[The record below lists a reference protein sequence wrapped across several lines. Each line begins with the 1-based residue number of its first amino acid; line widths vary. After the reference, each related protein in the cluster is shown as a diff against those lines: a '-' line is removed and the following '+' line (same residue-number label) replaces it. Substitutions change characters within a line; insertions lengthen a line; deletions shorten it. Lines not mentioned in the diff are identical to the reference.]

1 MEIPCQWFL
10 TFEGPNRECDYPFH
24 AKVTGLHLDSTMR
37 PKGCRIHVWSK
48 SALQWALHVRCD
60 ITKTYLFWSSCIS
73 QVPYNNYRRVSTLG
87 QCHESCNLFRCE
99 GCGWVHNERNS
110 RCQDVMQNHICLSYH
125 HHQWCQTVVFH
136 HTPKLLLHAYC
147 ANLKR
152 RCTARWCEDVMNMSI
167 LWYRC
172 ESL

>member
-99 GCGWVHNERNS
+99 GCGTSAQRTQLTLSGCYAKPYMPLLPPPPVMPNCRVPPYTKATTS
-110 RCQDVMQNHICLSYH
+110 RLLRKSET
-125 HHQWCQTVVFH
+125 TV
-136 HTPKLLLHAYC
+136 YC
-147 ANLKR
+147 
-152 RCTARWCEDVMNMSI
+152 
-167 LWYRC
+167 
-172 ESL
+172 